1 MYQSDNPTFSVE
13 MSYRKVRGVVRV
25 GTRVFSENVSV
36 TIRLLSTVLNSS
48 EKVHMKENVF
58 MNTQY
63 QHISSSIGVSEWVG
77 YQP

>member
-1 MYQSDNPTFSVE
+1 MSHRDNPTFSFE
-13 MSYRKVRGVVRV
+13 ESQRKVRGVVRV
-25 GTRVFSENVSV
+25 GSRVFSENASV
-36 TIRLLSTVLNSS
+36 TTRLLSTVLNSS

-63 QHISSSIGVSEWVG
+63 QHISSSIGASERAG